1 MDGAR
6 DTIVEPERLLE
17 RLAVVH
23 DDHWRFPR
31 GWLHDSGA
39 LAPFAFAIVAL
50 AGMAICAYVG
60 VRSRW
65 IMPLM
70 IVTAVCA
77 LLFVGLTCL
86 SLGVY
91 RRHAAEPMRRDLFAM
106 GGVLFSISW
115 MDDGKAY
122 GSSGKGIVRIHAIP
136 LDRVRAYR
144 NKEDRTVWIL
154 PQHAGDLRDIWRRG
168 HRWEER
174 RELCRKLLARG
185 MRSTGETDPFFGVH
199 TEFEDFFTAL
209 GVSIEDTDQP
219 VDFLAGTAHG
229 VLADDP
235 E

>member
-1 MDGAR
+1 M
-6 DTIVEPERLLE
+6 EREIRSSSRSAFWSGL
-17 RLAVVH
+17 RSCMTSAGVS
-23 DDHWRFPR
+23 PR

-39 LAPFAFAIVAL
+39 LAPFAFAVVAL

-60 VRSRW
+60 VRSGW
-65 IMPLM
+65 VMPLM

-122 GSSGKGIVRIHAIP
+122 GSSGKGIVRIHVIP

-168 HRWEER
+168 IAGRSVVSFAASFLPAACDR
-174 RELCRKLLARG
+174 LARRTPSSAST
-185 MRSTGETDPFFGVH
+185 RSSRT
-199 TEFEDFFTAL
+199 
-209 GVSIEDTDQP
+209 S
-219 VDFLAGTAHG
+219 
-229 VLADDP
+229 
-235 E
+235 

>member
-23 DDHWRFPR
+23 DDRWRFPR

-39 LAPFAFAIVAL
+39 PAPFAFAVVAL
-50 AGMAICAYVG
+50 AGMAISYVG
-60 VRSRW
+60 VRSGW
-65 IMPLM
+65 VMPLM

-154 PQHAGDLRDIWRRG
+154 PQHAGDLRDIWTRG

-185 MRSTGETDPFFGVH
+185 MRSAGETDPFFGVH
-199 TEFEDFFTAL
+199 TEFEDFLTAL
-209 GVSIEDTDQP
+209 GVSIADTDQP